1 MSLFTRF
8 FLGTLLVLGLG
19 IASAIWLVS
28 GEVKKPMR
36 ESRESTLVDTAN
48 LLAELVAPDLARG
61 ALRSSAT
68 AVQIQRYA
76 ERRFNATIFGVA
88 RERPEYRIYI
98 TDAQGR
104 LLLDTAG
111 ESAGADYSQW
121 RDVYLTLRGRYGAR
135 SSPRDPQRPEQTV
148 MYVAAPIRY
157 DGRLIGVVSVGA
169 PNDSVEPFL
178 LRAQQ
183 RFIELGLAV
192 GAATLLLGLAL
203 AWWFGR
209 GARRLAAYAEAVSR
223 GERAAL
229 PAVGGGELG
238 LLATALDDM
247 RTRLEGKAYVE
258 NYVQLLTHELKSPIA
273 AIRGSAELLQEELPP
288 EARLRFAHNARQEA
302 QRLQEI
308 VERLLTLARV
318 EARQEP
324 GPLASVPVA
333 ALLAALV
340 AAREPQWRARALQL
354 TIDAPA
360 DLHVTAERFLLEQAI
375 GNLLDNAI
383 DFAPAGSTITL
394 SALCVD
400 GGIAIRIRDH
410 GPGIPD
416 YARPRLFE
424 RFFSLPRP
432 GSERKSTGLGLVLV
446 REVALLHQG
455 RIELRPAE
463 GGGTVAEFW
472 LPSR

>member
-1 MSLFTRF
+1 MSLFARF
-8 FLGTLLVLGLG
+8 FLGTLFVLGIG

-28 GEVKKPMR
+28 GEVKRPMR

-61 ALRSSAT
+61 ALSHSST
-68 AVQIQRYA
+68 AAQIQRYA
-76 ERRFNATIFGVA
+76 ERRFNADIFGIA
-88 RERPEYRIYI
+88 RQRPEYRIYI
-98 TDAQGR
+98 TDAHGR
-104 LLLDTAG
+104 VLLDTAG
-111 ESAGADYSQW
+111 EAVGADYSQW

-135 SSPRDPQRPEQTV
+135 SSPRDPQRPDQTV

-157 DGRLIGVVSVGA
+157 DGHLLGVVSVGA

-178 LRAQQ
+178 QRAQQ

-209 GARRLAAYAEAVSR
+209 GARRLAAYAAAVSR

-247 RTRLEGKAYVE
+247 RNRLEGKAYVE
-258 NYVQLLTHELKSPIA
+258 SYVQLLTHELKSPIA
-273 AIRGSAELLQEELPP
+273 AIRGSAELLQEDLPP

-302 QRLQEI
+302 LRLQAI

-318 EARQEP
+318 EARQEA
-324 GPLASVPVA
+324 GPLVPVA
-333 ALLAALV
+333 VTTLLTALV
-340 AAREPQWRARALQL
+340 AAREPQWQARSLQL
-354 TIDAPA
+354 TLAAPA
-360 DLHVTAERFLLEQAI
+360 ELSLTAERFLLEQAV

-383 DFAPAGSTITL
+383 DFAPVGSTIAL
-394 SALCVD
+394 SAVMVD
-400 GGIAIRIRDH
+400 DGIALRIRDH

-416 YARPRLFE
+416 YAQARLFE

-432 GSERKSTGLGLVLV
+432 DSGRKSTGLGLALV
-446 REVALLHQG
+446 REVALLHHG
-455 RIELRPAE
+455 RVTLQPAE
-463 GGGTVAEFW
+463 GGGTVAELW
-472 LPSR
+472 LPTR